1 MELLHNSTLKDVQS
15 FATSLSFKPKG
26 IKLDI
31 IVEVKNAVAKDE
43 AKLNK
48 AFTKMW
54 GCSGG
59 WVSGTYPRGV
69 IYALKFVLRAKSLRD
84 YVDLIL
90 SMAHQPN
97 IIVSDMANMLVAHGN
112 KRKKDMFH
120 PFNGTVAK
128 PTQSNV
134 QKALDGD
141 FEISTP
147 WIEFTNY
154 NNGIPVTSKA
164 HPISASALHLCL
176 FDRFHERNA
185 KRKETLRHVTNIME
199 LKGKLDT
206 QKGEQFDASYN
217 HNSRYFNQMK
227 PINHIFLFR
236 SIIDIHN
243 EKIN

>member
-1 MELLHNSTLKDVQS
+1 MDRSSRELENDCRDITEQPLLELLHNSTLKDVQS
-15 FATSLSFKPKG
+15 FATSLGFKSKG
-26 IKLDI
+26 TKLDI
-31 IVEVKNAVAKDE
+31 IVQVKNAVAKDE

-59 WVSGTYPRGV
+59 WASGTCPRGV

-97 IIVSDMANMLVAHGN
+97 IIVSDMANMLVARGN

-134 QKALDGD
+134 HKASQH
-141 FEISTP
+141 EIMNLRLFMLCVKIRKYETFS
-147 WIEFTNY
+147 IRSNSAMR
-154 NNGIPVTSKA
+154 NGP
-164 HPISASALHLCL
+164 
-176 FDRFHERNA
+176 
-185 KRKETLRHVTNIME
+185 
-199 LKGKLDT
+199 
-206 QKGEQFDASYN
+206 
-217 HNSRYFNQMK
+217 
-227 PINHIFLFR
+227 
-236 SIIDIHN
+236 
-243 EKIN
+243 

>member
-26 IKLDI
+26 TKLDI
-31 IVEVKNAVAKDE
+31 IVE
-43 AKLNK
+43 
-48 AFTKMW
+48 
-54 GCSGG
+54 
-59 WVSGTYPRGV
+59 
-69 IYALKFVLRAKSLRD
+69 
-84 YVDLIL
+84 
-90 SMAHQPN
+90 
-97 IIVSDMANMLVAHGN
+97 ML
-112 KRKKDMFH
+112 
-120 PFNGTVAK
+120 
-128 PTQSNV
+128 
-134 QKALDGD
+134 
-141 FEISTP
+141 EISIP

-154 NNGIPVTSKA
+154 NNGIPATSEA
-164 HPISASALHLCL
+164 HPISASAQHLCL

-185 KRKETLRHVTNIME
+185 KRKEALRHVTNIME

-206 QKGEQFDASYN
+206 QKGEQLDASYN